1 MSVSRFTFRSF
12 RYSVDGGTQTMPWS
26 FKPAKRVTPKRID
39 TTVLE
44 AEYAKLPLDE
54 LNTLYFAVKS
64 AWEKKMLASWSKAA
78 TQGK

>member
-1 MSVSRFTFRSF
+1 
-12 RYSVDGGTQTMPWS
+12 MPWS

-64 AWEKKMLASWSKAA
+64 AWEKKMLASLEQSL
-78 TQGK
+78 QHRENEPMGEE

>member
-1 MSVSRFTFRSF
+1 MEERNHA
-12 RYSVDGGTQTMPWS
+12 WS

-54 LNTLYFAVKS
+54 LNTLYFAVKVPGRRD
-64 AWEKKMLASWSKAA
+64 AGFPGAKPA